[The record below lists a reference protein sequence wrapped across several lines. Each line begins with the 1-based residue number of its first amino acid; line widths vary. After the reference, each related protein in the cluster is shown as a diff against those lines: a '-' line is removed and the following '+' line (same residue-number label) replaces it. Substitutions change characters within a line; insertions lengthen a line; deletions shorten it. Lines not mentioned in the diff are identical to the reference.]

1 MRQLVEQFLGSR
13 ISRRT
18 FVQALAGLGVSAAGV
33 ESVVHAAE
41 ASVKGAAPG
50 TGWTVNGTGGDLM
63 VAQMQAAGVKFV
75 FTNPGS
81 FEVGFF
87 DAFLN
92 QPMQLIVGLHEGLVI
107 SMADG
112 YHKISGEPAFV
123 NIHVIAGTAQAA
135 GQMYNASRDGSALV
149 VTAGLLDNEIFSDD
163 VLLGPRPGFD
173 QKEVNRQFTKI
184 SWETHEPRAVP
195 TMIRRAFK
203 VAATAPGGPV
213 YLALPNYVLEAK
225 DVSADIYNRENFMI
239 PYDIPPNEDQVNQ
252 VAKLLLEAKSPV
264 LYLNHDVAKAGA
276 QAAVLEL
283 AELLAIP
290 VSDGGLSGYHSFPHR
305 HPLFG
310 GSTRGSDLVINI
322 GGNDQGGGTVPRRA
336 TYEDGTTVV
345 RIGLDTNA
353 IGRNNPF
360 HYAMIAHPRMA
371 AEALTA
377 AVKSMATEE
386 RLEKIRSSRPERPS
400 RSHDVRANNIGLSP
414 MHPDVLGHALE
425 EELDKNAIV
434 VSENLSGSNQFF
446 STGFRED
453 EKTWVGTSGAG
464 LGWGIGAANGAKLAA
479 PDRQVVCNIGD
490 GAVMYSASGF
500 WTQARYELPVLTVV
514 CNNRD
519 YQTVRNAYYRYNGKM
534 READRYTGMH
544 LGDPNIDF
552 VKLAESQGV
561 AGIKVDNEADLRPAI
576 KRGIDATREGRP
588 FLIDVEVRK
597 TGGGRNSEWF
607 QAYSPAG
614 GQTEKV

>member
-1 MRQLVEQFLGSR
+1 
-13 ISRRT
+13 
-18 FVQALAGLGVSAAGV
+18 
-33 ESVVHAAE
+33 
-41 ASVKGAAPG
+41 
-50 TGWTVNGTGGDLM
+50 
-63 VAQMQAAGVKFV
+63 
-75 FTNPGS
+75 
-81 FEVGFF
+81 
-87 DAFLN
+87 
-92 QPMQLIVGLHEGLVI
+92 
-107 SMADG
+107 
-112 YHKISGEPAFV
+112 
-123 NIHVIAGTAQAA
+123 
-135 GQMYNASRDGSALV
+135 
-149 VTAGLLDNEIFSDD
+149 
-163 VLLGPRPGFD
+163 
-173 QKEVNRQFTKI
+173 
-184 SWETHEPRAVP
+184 
-195 TMIRRAFK
+195 
-203 VAATAPGGPV
+203 
-213 YLALPNYVLEAK
+213 
-225 DVSADIYNRENFMI
+225 
-239 PYDIPPNEDQVNQ
+239 
-252 VAKLLLEAKSPV
+252 
-264 LYLNHDVAKAGA
+264 
-276 QAAVLEL
+276 
-283 AELLAIP
+283 
-290 VSDGGLSGYHSFPHR
+290 
-305 HPLFG
+305 
-310 GSTRGSDLVINI
+310 
-322 GGNDQGGGTVPRRA
+322 
-336 TYEDGTTVV
+336 
-345 RIGLDTNA
+345 
-353 IGRNNPF
+353 
-360 HYAMIAHPRMA
+360 
-371 AEALTA
+371 
-377 AVKSMATEE
+377 
-386 RLEKIRSSRPERPS
+386 
-400 RSHDVRANNIGLSP
+400 

-519 YQTVRNAYYRYNGKM
+519 YQTVRNAYYRYNGEM

-614 GQTEKV
+614 GQTKKV